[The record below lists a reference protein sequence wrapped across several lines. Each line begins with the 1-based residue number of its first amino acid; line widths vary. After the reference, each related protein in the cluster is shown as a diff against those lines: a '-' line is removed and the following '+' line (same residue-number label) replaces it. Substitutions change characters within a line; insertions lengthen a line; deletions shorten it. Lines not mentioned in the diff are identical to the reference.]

1 VVSGTPMCRETAVT
15 PPSNSMIWEA
25 VMGYTYDNRRLPVNS
40 LTNCG
45 VAVSYESAQLGAM
58 LDTEQLLARLKERGV
73 RNVDIARVL
82 KLPDSRIP
90 EIRDGR
96 RALKLDEGAK
106 LVRAFG
112 LEQEA
117 EARPLPVSVLRLAV
131 RHVARR
137 MGREIDEAALNDLA
151 ADLRA
156 FSLFAADPTIRESVE
171 AAEGFFR
178 ALQTRRPEP
187 EEGGPLENG
196 PAHTH

>member
-1 VVSGTPMCRETAVT
+1 
-15 PPSNSMIWEA
+15 MISSA
-25 VMGYTYDNRRLPVNS
+25 VMGHTYDNRRLSVNS

-45 VAVSYESAQLGAM
+45 VEFSYETHNQGCM
-58 LDTEQLLARLKERGV
+58 LDTEQLLARLKERSI

-117 EARPLPVSVLRLAV
+117 EVPPVPVSILRLAV

-137 MGREIDEAALNDLA
+137 LAAEPADAVLDDLA

-156 FSLFAADPTIRESVE
+156 FSQFAADPAIRNSVE

-178 ALQTRRPEP
+178 ALQARPSGR
-187 EEGGPLENG
+187 EEEAPQGSD
-196 PAHTH
+196 PARAH

>member
-1 VVSGTPMCRETAVT
+1 VSGTPRWRETAVT
-15 PPSNSMIWEA
+15 PPSNSMMSEA
-25 VMGYTYDNRRLPVNS
+25 VIGHTYDNRRLPVNW

-45 VAVSYESAQLGAM
+45 VVFSYEKLQAGVM
-58 LDTEQLLARLKERGV
+58 LDTQQLLARLKERQI

-117 EARPLPVSVLRLAV
+117 EAQPLPLSVLRLAV

-137 MGREIDEAALNDLA
+137 AGAPMDDAVLNDLA
-151 ADLRA
+151 EDLRA
-156 FSLFAADPTIRESVE
+156 FSLFAADPTIRQSVE

-178 ALQTRRPEP
+178 ALQTRRLAP
-187 EEGGPLENG
+187 EEEGPPEND